1 MTEHELQKALD
12 LQIQKNMKL
21 TQIIME
27 MSQKLTEAS
36 SVIESLMKKLEERG
50 KE

>member
-1 MTEHELQKALD
+1 MTEQELQKALD
-12 LQIQKNMKL
+12 LQIQKNLKL

-27 MSQKLTEAS
+27 MSHKLTES
-36 SVIESLMKKLEERG
+36 SSIIEGLLKKLEERG